1 MKNGRVEFF
10 WFFTATCSKV
20 DLWNYF
26 LEWGEKILFWR
37 CWTKKDPK
45 WTKNEVFLK
54 FFFVEKAV
62 HKPLTL
68 EQLKGLKLIQM
79 ILSDSFLVELEEV
92 G

>member
-1 MKNGRVEFF
+1 MDV
-10 WFFTATCSKV
+10 
-20 DLWNYF
+20 WNFSDF
-26 LEWGEKILFWR
+26 LEQHAV
-37 CWTKKDPK
+37 K
-45 WTKNEVFLK
+45 WTYEITFWSGGRKFCFEDVEPKRTQNGPKMRFFSS

>member
-1 MKNGRVEFF
+1 MKLLFGVGGENFVLKMLNQKGP
-10 WFFTATCSKV
+10 KM
-20 DLWNYF
+20 DQK
-26 LEWGEKILFWR
+26 WGFSQ
-37 CWTKKDPK
+37 
-45 WTKNEVFLK
+45 V